1 MPLNSETTRGRLVV
15 ISAPSGGGKT
25 SLTRAL
31 IDRLAAR
38 GAPAR
43 FSISHTTR
51 APRPGEIDGHDY
63 HFVDE
68 PAFEAMAERGEFLEY
83 ARVFDRYYGTSLAE
97 TERGLAAGEH
107 VMLDIDWQGARQVR
121 ARAPG
126 AMTVFIRPPD
136 RVELERRLRARASEP
151 EGAVTRRLAEANDE
165 LAHADEYDHVIVND
179 SFDHALASLV
189 ALFDD

>member
-1 MPLNSETTRGRLVV
+1 MSLNSETARGRLVV
-15 ISAPSGGGKT
+15 ISSPSGGGKT

-31 IDRLAAR
+31 IDRLTAR

-51 APRPGEIDGHDY
+51 APRPDEIDGRDY

-68 PAFEAMAERGEFLEY
+68 PTFEAMAERGEFLEY

-97 TERGLAAGEH
+97 AERGLAAGEH

-121 ARAPG
+121 AGSPD
-126 AMTVFIRPPD
+126 AMTIFIRPPD
-136 RVELERRLRARASEP
+136 RAELERRLRARASEP
-151 EGAVTRRLAEANDE
+151 EEAVERRPAEADDE
-165 LAHADEYDHVIVND
+165 LSRADEYDHVIVND
-179 SFDHALASLV
+179 SFDRALAALV

>member
-1 MPLNSETTRGRLVV
+1 MSLNSETARGRLIV

-31 IDRLAAR
+31 IDRLTAR
-38 GAPAR
+38 GTSAR

-51 APRPGEIDGHDY
+51 APRPGEIDGYDY
-63 HFVDE
+63 FFVDE
-68 PAFEAMAERGEFLEY
+68 PVFEAMIERGEFLEY

-121 ARAPG
+121 AKAPG
-126 AMTVFIRPPD
+126 AMTIFVRPPD
-136 RVELERRLRARASEP
+136 RTELERRLRARGSEP
-151 EGAVTRRLAEANDE
+151 EDAIARRLAEADDE
-165 LAHADEYDHVIVND
+165 LAHADEYDHVVVND
-179 SFDHALASLV
+179 SFDRALAALV